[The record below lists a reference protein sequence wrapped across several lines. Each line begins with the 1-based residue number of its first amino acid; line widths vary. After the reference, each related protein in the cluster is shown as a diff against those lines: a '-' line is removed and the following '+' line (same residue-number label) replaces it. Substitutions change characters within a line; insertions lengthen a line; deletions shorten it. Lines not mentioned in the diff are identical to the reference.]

1 MAEITKD
8 VFNKLVADKIPYVT
22 DFEEWEGIGEAGE
35 LCCEDC
41 PDIDGSRSGGGL
53 NIKCGSV
60 TETFEVDGV
69 EVDILL
75 HCDGEDDDE
84 ESVWCDC
91 AITQNRAILMRFH
104 DDEEHGYYKEENSEV
119 FTAE

>member
-60 TETFEVDGV
+60 TETFE
-69 EVDILL
+69 
-75 HCDGEDDDE
+75 DDDE

-119 FTAE
+119 FTAEE